1 MGELMNKYR
10 IVLAGPAGTGRSS
23 VAEAL
28 SLKLG
33 IPFLKAKDITNPI
46 LKRDGYDYASGV
58 QVEKFL
64 QTKSRQIEILN
75 KTMEQVKTES
85 FITDRGLIDL
95 AAYAMLG
102 VDYLD
107 AEDIDRILCMCQANI
122 KRYTGIFL
130 FRPGELIDNKKRT
143 LNRHYQNLVYTV
155 ELGLLK
161 DWGIDFSIIESCG
174 MDTESKLE
182 NILNDINNSKEIL

>member
-1 MGELMNKYR
+1 MGELMKR
-10 IVLAGPAGTGRSS
+10 ILLAGSSGTGRSTI
-23 VAEAL
+23 AESL
-28 SLKLG
+28 SKELK

-46 LKRDGYDYASGV
+46 LKRDGYDYSSGV

-64 QTKSRQIEILN
+64 QTKVRQIEILN
-75 KTMEQVKTES
+75 KTIEQMSIES
-85 FITDRGLIDL
+85 FVTDRGLIDL

-107 AEDIDRILCMCQANI
+107 PEDIDKILCVCQS
-122 KRYTGIFL
+122 KLKKYTNIFL

-143 LNRHYQNLVYTV
+143 LNRHYQNLVYTI

-161 DWGIDFSIIESCG
+161 EWNSEFIIIDNYG
-174 MDTESKLE
+174 MNTDIKLE
-182 NILNDINNSKEIL
+182 MVLGKIVE

>member
-1 MGELMNKYR
+1 MGELMEKHK
-10 IVLAGPAGTGRSS
+10 IALAGPAGTGRSS
-23 VAEAL
+23 VAEIL
-28 SLKLG
+28 SVKLS

-64 QTKSRQIEILN
+64 QTKARQIEILN
-75 KTMEQVKTES
+75 KTMEQLKSDE
-85 FITDRGLIDL
+85 FITDRCMLDL

-102 VDYLD
+102 TDHLD
-107 AEDIDRILCMCQANI
+107 AEDIDRILYMCQSNI
-122 KRYTGIFL
+122 KKYTKIFL

-155 ELGLLK
+155 ELGLLGE
-161 DWGIDFSIIESCG
+161 WGLNFSIVDNYNL
-174 MDTESKLE
+174 DTETKIE
-182 NILNDINNSKEIL
+182 NIIGDL

>member
-1 MGELMNKYR
+1 MDTKR

-23 VAEAL
+23 VAEGL
-28 SLKLG
+28 SLNLG

-75 KTMEQVKTES
+75 KTMEQMKTES
-85 FITDRGLIDL
+85 FVTDRGLLDL

-102 VDYLD
+102 VEYLD
-107 AEDIDRILCMCQANI
+107 AEDIDRIVCMCQANM
-122 KRYTGIFL
+122 KRYTNVFL
-130 FRPGELIDNKKRT
+130 FRPGELIDNQKRT

-155 ELGLLK
+155 ELGLLN
-161 DWGIDFSIIESCG
+161 DWGTSFSIVENCG
-174 MDTESKLE
+174 MDTNLKLE
-182 NILNDINNSKEIL
+182 NIINDIG